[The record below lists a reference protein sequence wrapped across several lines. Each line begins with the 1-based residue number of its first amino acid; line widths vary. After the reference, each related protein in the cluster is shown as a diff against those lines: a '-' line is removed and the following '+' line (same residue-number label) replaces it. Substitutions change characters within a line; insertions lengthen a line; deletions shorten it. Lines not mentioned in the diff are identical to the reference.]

1 MISFTT
7 ADAPGKLLADHYVK
21 HISDLAFIGFRSGE
35 MSIEC
40 AEAIFAGFSQ
50 MTALAAADF

>member
-1 MISFTT
+1 MPSYT
-7 ADAPGKLLADHYVK
+7 ADAPGNLLAAHYAK
-21 HISDLAFIGFRSGE
+21 HIGDPAFIGFMSGE
-35 MSIEC
+35 MSIEY